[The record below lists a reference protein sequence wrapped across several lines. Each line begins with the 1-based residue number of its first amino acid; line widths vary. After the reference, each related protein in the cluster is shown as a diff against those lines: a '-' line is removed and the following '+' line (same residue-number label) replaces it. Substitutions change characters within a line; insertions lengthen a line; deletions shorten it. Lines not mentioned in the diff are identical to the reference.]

1 MGQLEQTQSNTGLT
15 SELSSFA
22 RNHSGGTSN
31 LLNSRG
37 NRKPNCGLLQ
47 VAALTEFYHFH
58 ETFC

>member
-1 MGQLEQTQSNTGLT
+1 MGQLEQTQSNTG
-15 SELSSFA
+15 LSSFA